1 MTTYLPPVDVD
12 FGAPLPHRIPAAP
25 VPAAGEPHTFEL
37 AGYSLMAG
45 VHDGRPFVRAPG
57 ADVDEVLT
65 TLQAIVDAIEA
76 L

>member
-12 FGAPLPHRIPAAP
+12 FGAPLPQRTPAPAP
-25 VPAAGEPHTFEL
+25 GEELHVIQL
-37 AGYSLMAG
+37 AGYELLAG

-57 ADVDEVLT
+57 ATRDEALAM
-65 TLQAIVDAIEA
+65 LQTVVDALEA